1 MTATRQDKAECEATH
16 MIHEARATHM
26 IRKARKST
34 ESAIDALYIA
44 CTHFVECGKPDQ
56 AMACRDTAHAL
67 EAQTA
72 AIDDLHRQPTAEE
85 EAA

>member
-1 MTATRQDKAECEATH
+1 MTATRQDKAEWEATH
-16 MIHEARATHM
+16 MICEARATHM

-44 CTHFVECGKPDQ
+44 CGYFVEIGKPDQ

-67 EAQTA
+67 EAQAA
-72 AIDDLHRQPTAEE
+72 AIDDLHRQPTEE
-85 EAA
+85 EES